1 VFCKK
6 GKDSLEHYVRECDKV
21 KAWFRELGCEDG
33 EILEQ
38 LWQEDLNS
46 RKGKILRRLCKERG
60 KRLKKR
66 KRDKEGSKE
75 DELG

>member
-1 VFCKK
+1 VFCEK

-38 LWQEDLNS
+38 FWREDNH
-46 RKGKILRRLCKERG
+46 RGKILRRLCRER
-60 KRLKKR
+60 R
-66 KRDKEGSKE
+66 KRAKVKEKE
-75 DELG
+75 KRQGGKQGE